1 MKHLFNL
8 LLAMVITISATAQ
21 FRDIPGA
28 VTNAFKAKYPSAT
41 NVQWDDRVTNF
52 QAKFLQDSATYEA
65 RFNKDGTWVETE
77 KAITF
82 DALPDAV
89 KSAFRSSKY
98 SDYEVRTVAE
108 IEKSNGG
115 KEIRLYIRDNVV
127 KRKYLYYSPDG
138 TFLRDD
144 TKI

>member
-8 LLAMVITISATAQ
+8 LFAMVITISATAQ

-28 VTNAFKAKYPSAT
+28 VTNAFKAKYPEAT

-52 QAKFLQDSATYEA
+52 QAKFLKDSATYEA
-65 RFNKDGTWVETE
+65 RFDKNGTWIETE

-82 DALPDAV
+82 DALPEAV

-98 SDYEVRTVAE
+98 SDYSIRTVAE
-108 IEKSNGG
+108 IEKANGG
-115 KEIRLYIRDNVV
+115 KELRLYIRDNVL
-127 KRKYLYYSPDG
+127 KRKYVYYSPDG

>member
-8 LLAMVITISATAQ
+8 LFAMVITISATAQ

-28 VTNAFKAKYPSAT
+28 VTNAFKAKYPEAT

-52 QAKFLQDSATYEA
+52 QAKFLKDSATYEA

-82 DALPDAV
+82 ESLPDAV

-108 IEKSNGG
+108 IEKANGG
-115 KEIRLYIRDNVV
+115 KELRLYIRDNVV
-127 KRKYLYYSPDG
+127 KRKYVYYSPDG

>member
-8 LLAMVITISATAQ
+8 LFAMVVTISASAQ

-28 VTNAFKAKYPSAT
+28 VTNAFKAKYPEAT

-52 QAKFLQDSATYEA
+52 QAKFIKDSATYEA
-65 RFNKDGTWVETE
+65 RFDKNGTWIETE

-82 DALPDAV
+82 DALPEAV
-89 KSAFRSSKY
+89 KSAFRSSKFA
-98 SDYEVRTVAE
+98 DYTIRTVAE
-108 IEKSNGG
+108 IEKANGG
-115 KEIRLYIRDNVV
+115 KELRLYIRDNVV